1 MEQIQRSNWKFN
13 MILLG
18 MIIFLII
25 SVIYSITLGSAD
37 ISMKNVYHILFAKI
51 TGNNEWLDGVDNGWV
66 DIVWLIRFP
75 RILLAVLA
83 GIALSLSGAVMQ
95 AIVNNPLADPYILG
109 VSSGASLGATLAIFL
124 GVGIS
129 FGPNYVG
136 ICAFIGALVI
146 SLLVLLLGS
155 SASRADVS
163 RLLLV
168 GIALSSLCS
177 AFSSIIIF
185 AANNRNGMMTLNFW
199 LLGSLSAANWQIVKI
214 IAPIVI
220 LISIF
225 FCLQSRIL
233 NLMLV
238 GDEAAVTLGQENY
251 IYRIIYIILAAILI
265 GFVVYACGIIG
276 FVGLVVPHIARLLV
290 GVNHKKMIPL
300 TILIG
305 GVFLLWAD
313 ILSRMIIK
321 GTEIPIGIIVSIV
334 GAPFFL
340 YLVIQNSGEKRS

>member
-1 MEQIQRSNWKFN
+1 MEQVQRSNWKFN

-18 MIIFLII
+18 MTVLLLVSI
-25 SVIYSITLGSAD
+25 IYSITLGSAD
-37 ISMKNVYHILFAKI
+37 ISMKEVYHILFAKI
-51 TGNNEWLDGVDNGWV
+51 TGQDTLLKHVEKGAI

-109 VSSGASLGATLAIFL
+109 ISSGASLGATLAILL
-124 GVGIS
+124 GVGVS
-129 FGPNYVG
+129 LGSNYVG
-136 ICAFIGALVI
+136 ISAFIGALVV
-146 SLLVLLLGS
+146 SFLVLLFGS
-155 SASRADVS
+155 SSSRADVS

-177 AFSSIIIF
+177 AMSSIIVF

-214 IAPIVI
+214 LAPIVI
-220 LISIF
+220 VISLF
-225 FCLQSRIL
+225 FCFQSRIL

-238 GDEAAVTLGQENY
+238 GDEAAVTLGQENH

-265 GFVVYACGIIG
+265 GFIVYACGIIG

-290 GVNHKKMIPL
+290 GVNHKKMIPI
-300 TILIG
+300 TILFG
-305 GVFLLWAD
+305 GLFLLWAD

-321 GTEIPIGIIVSIV
+321 GVEIPIGIIVSIV

-340 YLVIQNSGEKRS
+340 YLVVQNSGEKRR